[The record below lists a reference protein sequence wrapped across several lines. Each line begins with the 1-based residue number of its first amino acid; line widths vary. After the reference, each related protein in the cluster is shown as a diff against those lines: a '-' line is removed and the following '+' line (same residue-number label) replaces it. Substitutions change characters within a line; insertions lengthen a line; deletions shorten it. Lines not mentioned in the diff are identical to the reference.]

1 MACKYTIGG
10 REDATLDKT
19 LKYVEDTSTNQREAF
34 EVLEIL
40 LTEDIVVPIVDE
52 TDPEREI
59 TKGIVIEDSF
69 IDDRINTLKG
79 INAGAKEYFGV
90 SGDLIKISKKGT
102 LTEVTINTGILSSMK
117 ADPDAAYRAN
127 EAPEEQEGAVE
138 EEEETEES
146 QPESEE
152 TLYVTARRQLMDDTT
167 GMLIVNLQKQI
178 DRLSKIPETQLT
190 KQKLAEMEVLKKE
203 LERIDKEKANLDDY
217 MDFVDFTVR
226 TSERAES
233 LLAKIEG
240 QVSENPTQ
248 EDRNK
253 MLKDLSEL
261 KKTIDAFYNDNSS
274 RSLVNNLE
282 ELVKDLDDVQEDIDD
297 TVILLRQAASAM
309 KRVNEKFLDTGLEL
323 LTDNMLESAPPQINI
338 ELNERIA
345 GIKANRR
352 IDGLSRMDRRYR
364 AARAEGMGAVLDLNI
379 LQLEEKKIGRASIL
393 KELRQTHKDQSWFSA
408 FFSPVVY
415 NKQASVQLFA
425 ESVRNALVTANDETL
440 DFKYDI
446 LQPSFQAFK
455 AWKMSQG
462 NISEDNVEKLYE
474 DFIEKITVSS
484 LDKNGDRVDTEA
496 LAFMQEFDMN
506 KFNLAKANAFE
517 TMRSEYNFPEDP
529 TQYDEYFKSAVG
541 KAYLGA
547 TARWYAENTESVDGA
562 ETILA
567 ALRSERD
574 AVYAEIQRLK
584 PEGHSDRLSALYLQY
599 NDLKYQLLKSYR
611 NGQFIG
617 KLSKPKLSE
626 YKNTKYAAM
635 PAEARAYYDV
645 LLAQYK
651 KDQKRLGRS
660 SLLRNSWEDFS
671 YILPSVRKDAY
682 DRLMEQGPINSAK
695 DLAIE
700 GFRKQET
707 DTEFGALLDAHGEK
721 IRMIPQYFTNLVD
734 AKDVSQDVTNSMI
747 KFNDMSNRYNAKS
760 EILGVVTMMETALKS
775 RKKLTM
781 QPDGTYLLDNTARRL
796 GRISSRFEAD
806 DPLGTR
812 TYDQVK
818 SFIDNTIYGMSEQ
831 ESMDSQFDRIN
842 KNKAANFAVTLT
854 AFSTLS
860 FNWLQAGNQLL
871 LDKMTGTQE
880 AVAGDFYGVKDLA
893 WARGKM
899 AFGGQL
905 SMMNDKFLPKFG
917 KKNKLAKFLE
927 SFDAFQAF
935 GNEFG
940 KEAGTAKKKALSRD
954 SFMVLQQTAEMLVV
968 AERAL
973 AMAHATAGK
982 MLDSSGKVI
991 LNENGKPAHL
1001 YDLLT
1006 ENNKGKLILDP
1017 RVATTG
1023 KYAFNKAKF
1032 IAKLHGM
1039 MKRTNQLKGGFD
1051 RVQAQRSAVGKLGTL
1066 FRNYLVPGLRKRFGN
1081 FDGAMIDIE
1090 MAAVNEGYYVTFMN
1104 QMINAMLDLQEGKIG
1119 AAIGKIRPG
1128 IFKSTKNLDRTEAN
1142 VRRMYYEVM
1151 MSTVLTM
1158 MATSL
1163 VDMMDDEEEEGYV
1176 GSYVA
1181 YQLLRLSSEW
1191 SQFRST
1197 ALIDVIQD
1205 PTAAAN
1211 PVRHL
1216 AEALRAIYIHLGYK
1230 AGFKDESEAL
1240 YQVRSGRW
1248 QKGEPKVYKE
1258 ILDFAPVLRGFFT
1271 SSDPEEARKYYDMK
1285 KK

>member
-10 REDATLDKT
+10 REDVALDKA
-19 LKYVEDTSTNQREAF
+19 LKYVEDTSSGERSIEGIMNILEEDGITVKVELENQADQY
-34 EVLEIL
+34 L
-40 LTEDIVVPIVDE
+40 VVD
-52 TDPEREI
+52 
-59 TKGIVIEDSF
+59 DSF
-69 IDDRINTLKG
+69 VKERLDTLNG

-90 SGDLIKISKKGT
+90 SGDLVKITKRGT
-102 LTEVTINTGILSSMK
+102 LNQITINEGILSSMK

-127 EAPEEQEGAVE
+127 EAPEGQEGVVE

-233 LLAKIEG
+233 LLAKIDG

-323 LTDNMLESAPPQINI
+323 LTDNMLESAPPQINV

-352 IDGLSRMDRRYR
+352 IDGISRMDRRYR
-364 AARAEGMGAVLDLNI
+364 AARAEGIDAVLDLNI
-379 LQLEEKKIGRASIL
+379 LQLEEKKIGRESIL
-393 KELRQTHKDQSWFSA
+393 AELRQTHKDQSWFSA

-415 NKQASVQLFA
+415 NKQASIQLFA

-440 DFKYDI
+440 DFKYDT

-455 AWKMSQG
+455 AWKMSQA

-547 TARWYAENTESVDGA
+547 TARWYAENTEEVQGA

-567 ALRSERD
+567 TLRSERD
-574 AVYAEIQRLK
+574 AVFAEIQRLK
-584 PEGHSDRLSALYLQY
+584 PEGHSDRISALYLQY

-812 TYDQVK
+812 TFDQVK

-1001 YDLLT
+1001 YDLLS
-1006 ENNKGKLILDP
+1006 ENEKGKLILDP

-1051 RVQAQRSAVGKLGTL
+1051 RVQAQRSAIGKLGTL

-1119 AAIGKIRPG
+1119 AAIGRIRPG

-1197 ALIDVIQD
+1197 ALIDVVQD

-1240 YQVRSGRW
+1240 YQRRSGRW
-1248 QKGEPKVYKE
+1248 QKGDPKVYKE

>member
-10 REDATLDKT
+10 REDVALDKA
-19 LKYVEDTSTNQREAF
+19 LKYVEDTSSGERSIEGIMNILEEDGITVKVELENQADQY
-34 EVLEIL
+34 L
-40 LTEDIVVPIVDE
+40 VVD
-52 TDPEREI
+52 
-59 TKGIVIEDSF
+59 DSF
-69 IDDRINTLKG
+69 VKERLDTLNG

-90 SGDLIKISKKGT
+90 SGDLVKITKRGT
-102 LTEVTINTGILSSMK
+102 LNQITINEGILSSMK

-127 EAPEEQEGAVE
+127 EAPEGQEGVVE

-203 LERIDKEKANLDDY
+203 LEKIDKEKANLDDY

-233 LLAKIEG
+233 LLAKIDG

-323 LTDNMLESAPPQINI
+323 LTDNMLESAPPQINV

-352 IDGLSRMDRRYR
+352 IDGISRMDRRYR
-364 AARAEGMGAVLDLNI
+364 AARAEGIDAVLDLNI
-379 LQLEEKKIGRASIL
+379 LQLEEKKIGRESIL
-393 KELRQTHKDQSWFSA
+393 AELRQTHKDQSWFSA

-415 NKQASVQLFA
+415 NKQASIQLFA

-440 DFKYDI
+440 DFKYDT

-455 AWKMSQG
+455 AWKMSQA

-547 TARWYAENTESVDGA
+547 TARWYAENTEEVQGA

-567 ALRSERD
+567 TLRSERD
-574 AVYAEIQRLK
+574 AVFAEIQRLK
-584 PEGHSDRLSALYLQY
+584 PEGHSDRISALYLQY

-812 TYDQVK
+812 TFDQVK

-1001 YDLLT
+1001 YDLLS
-1006 ENNKGKLILDP
+1006 ENEKGKLILDP

-1051 RVQAQRSAVGKLGTL
+1051 RVQAQRSAIGKLGTL

-1119 AAIGKIRPG
+1119 AAIGRIRPG

-1197 ALIDVIQD
+1197 ALIDVVQD

-1240 YQVRSGRW
+1240 YQRRSGRW
-1248 QKGEPKVYKE
+1248 QKGDPKVYKE